1 MAQQYAQDPPL
12 LTLSPPPPQPTTI
25 MEKGARPRR
34 KRGPSAGSARDGAK
48 AKGRGA
54 ARGAPGA
61 AGGGGGGGKKAG
73 AALARSPARKK
84 APSAPP
90 GTLTTL
96 RKDGL
101 DDYHVLEQLGEG
113 SFGKVFKGRRR
124 HSGQTV
130 ALKFITKHN
139 KSERDMR
146 NLRSEIEI
154 MRKLDHENIIR
165 MLDAFETPNEFC
177 VVMEYAQ
184 GELFQILEDDR
195 ALPEEEV
202 RAIAKQ

>member
-1 MAQQYAQDPPL
+1 
-12 LTLSPPPPQPTTI
+12 
-25 MEKGARPRR
+25 MEKGPKSRR
-34 KRGPSAGSARDGAK
+34 KRGQGGPVAHEARDGT
-48 AKGRGA
+48 KGKGDI
-54 ARGAPGA
+54 
-61 AGGGGGGGKKAG
+61 
-73 AALARSPARKK
+73 ARSPARKVRGG
-84 APSAPP
+84 SAQ

>member
-1 MAQQYAQDPPL
+1 MDKGGKPRRNRGRRDATA
-12 LTLSPPPPQPTTI
+12 
-25 MEKGARPRR
+25 GARGGEERPRE
-34 KRGPSAGSARDGAK
+34 
-48 AKGRGA
+48 KGRG
-54 ARGAPGA
+54 RKPSS
-61 AGGGGGGGKKAG
+61 GGDG
-73 AALARSPARKK
+73 S
-84 APSAPP
+84 
-90 GTLTTL
+90 TLTTL

-101 DDYHVLEQLGEG
+101 QDYHVLEQLGEG

-139 KSERDMR
+139 KTERDMR

-154 MRKLDHENIIR
+154 MRKLDHENVIR